1 MPGGPRPAQGAVTA
15 VVGLHWGDE
24 GKGKVIDALA
34 QQARLVVRFNGG
46 ANAGHTIVNEWG
58 TFRLHLIPS
67 GIFNPGCRNLIGPG
81 CVVNPD
87 VLLGEVA
94 DLERRGLLRGTLLVS
109 DRAHLTFPHHVA
121 IDELEERA
129 RGEAAH
135 GTTRQGI
142 WPSYTD
148 KVARV
153 GIRVGDLF
161 DREFLEEQ
169 LETVVR
175 RRGPLLGALYGGPP
189 LELGSLRERCRR
201 WADALR
207 PYVADGLQVVSEALA
222 AGEDVLLEGHL
233 GAMRDV
239 DWGVYPYVTSST
251 TLAGGACS
259 GTGIPPHRITRIVG
273 VVKAYTTAVGAGPMP
288 TEETGEIGARMRQI
302 GEEYGATTGRP
313 RRCGWFDGVAASFAS
328 RLNGCTEL
336 ALMKLDV
343 LSAFDPVRIC
353 VAYDDGGRSLTTM
366 PTTPVLRRVRPVYDE
381 MPGWRRSIAGV
392 TRYRDL
398 PEGARRFVERVQE
411 LCGAPVT
418 MIGTGPRREQAIH
431 TPGGVL

>member
-1 MPGGPRPAQGAVTA
+1 MVGTVTV

-24 GKGKVIDALA
+24 GKGRVIDALA
-34 QQARLVVRFNGG
+34 QSARLVVRFNGG

-67 GIFNPGCRNLIGPG
+67 GIFNAGCRNLIGPG

-87 VLLGEVA
+87 ILLGEVA
-94 DLERRGLLRGTLLVS
+94 DLEGRGLVRGALLVS
-109 DRAHLTFPHHVA
+109 DRAHVTFPHHIEVDA
-121 IDELEERA
+121 MEEEA
-129 RGEAAH
+129 RGEGAH

-153 GIRVGDLF
+153 GLRVGDLF
-161 DREFLEEQ
+161 DPDFLEEQ
-169 LETVVR
+169 LEIVVR
-175 RRGPLLGALYGGPP
+175 RRGPLLRALYGRPP
-189 LELGSLRERCRR
+189 LELDALRERCRR
-201 WADALR
+201 WAQELGR
-207 PYVADGLQVVSEALA
+207 YVADGLRIVTDALA
-222 AGEDVLLEGHL
+222 AGDPVLLEGHL

-239 DWGVYPYVTSST
+239 DWGAYPYVTSST

-259 GTGIPPHRITRIVG
+259 GAGVPPNRITRIVG

-288 TEETGEIGARMRQI
+288 TEETGEVGDRMREI
-302 GEEYGATTGRP
+302 GVEYGATTGRP
-313 RRCGWFDGVAASFAS
+313 RRCGWFDGVAAGFAS
-328 RLNGCTEL
+328 HLNGCTEV

-343 LSAFDPVRIC
+343 LSAFDPIRIC
-353 VAYDDGGRSLTTM
+353 VAYDDGTTHLATV
-366 PTTPVLRRVRPVYDE
+366 PTTPVLRRVRPIYE
-381 MPGWRRSIAGV
+381 EIPGWRCSIAGV

-398 PEGARRFVERVQE
+398 PDAARRFVERVQE

-418 MIGTGPRREQAIH
+418 MIGTGPRREQTIH

>member
-1 MPGGPRPAQGAVTA
+1 VTA

-34 QQARLVVRFNGG
+34 QEARLVVRFNGG
-46 ANAGHTIVNEWG
+46 ANAGHTIVNDWG

-67 GIFNPGCRNLIGPG
+67 GIFNAGCRNLIGPG

-87 VLLGEVA
+87 ILLTEVA
-94 DLERRGLLRGTLLVS
+94 DLESRGLLRGTLLVS
-109 DRAHLTFPHHVA
+109 DRAQVTFPHHLT
-121 IDELEERA
+121 IDAMEEEA
-129 RGEAAH
+129 RGDGAH

-153 GIRVGDLF
+153 GVRIGDLF
-161 DREFLEEQ
+161 EREFLGEQ

-175 RRGPLLGALYGGPP
+175 RRSPLLRALYGQPS
-189 LELGSLRERCRR
+189 LELDRLLEQCRL
-201 WADALR
+201 WADRLR
-207 PYVADGLQVVSEALA
+207 PYVVDGLQIVAEAVA
-222 AGEDVLLEGHL
+222 AGDPVLLEGHL

-239 DWGVYPYVTSST
+239 DWGIYPYVTSST

-259 GTGIPPHRITRIVG
+259 GAGVPPNRITRIVG

-288 TEETGEIGARMRQI
+288 TEEIGEIGDRMREI
-302 GEEYGATTGRP
+302 GVEYGATTGRP
-313 RRCGWFDGVAASFAS
+313 RRCGWFDGVAARFAS
-328 RLNGCTEL
+328 RLNGCTEV

-343 LSAFDPVRIC
+343 LSAFDPIRIC
-353 VAYDDGGRSLTTM
+353 VAYDDGTRHLATV
-366 PTTPVLRRVRPVYDE
+366 PTTPVLRRVRPIYE
-381 MPGWRRSIAGV
+381 EIAGWRGSIAGV
-392 TRYRDL
+392 TQYQDL
-398 PEGARRFVERVQE
+398 PDAARRFVERVQE

-418 MIGTGPRREQAIH
+418 MIGTGPRREHTIH